1 MAVVNFI
8 FLSNYLYVTGRQV
21 DLPPQRLS
29 GGTASPRR
37 GYRASWSTFE
47 VMPELFEHLQAE
59 PSAASRHKPEVVG
72 HTLSSALDEQTCGS
86 TSEQPKA
93 QLAGARTAQASPRRY
108 SSSLE
113 ASTRACGAPGEPLR
127 RKVDLST
134 SDMQI
139 IAQENGI
146 DNGNKLVRIFGSRVQ

>member
-1 MAVVNFI
+1 
-8 FLSNYLYVTGRQV
+8 
-21 DLPPQRLS
+21 
-29 GGTASPRR
+29 
-37 GYRASWSTFE
+37 
-47 VMPELFEHLQAE
+47 MPELFEHLQAE
-59 PSAASRHKPEVVG
+59 LSAASRHKREVVG
-72 HTLSSALDEQTCGS
+72 HTLSSALDEQTCCS

-134 SDMQI
+134 SDMQM
-139 IAQENGI
+139 IAQENEI
-146 DNGNKLVRIFGSRVQ
+146 DNGHKTISDIVARPMGTMGRLEGSFPLQSSLLLQVIHHMLGCTCQPWLQLHSRLS